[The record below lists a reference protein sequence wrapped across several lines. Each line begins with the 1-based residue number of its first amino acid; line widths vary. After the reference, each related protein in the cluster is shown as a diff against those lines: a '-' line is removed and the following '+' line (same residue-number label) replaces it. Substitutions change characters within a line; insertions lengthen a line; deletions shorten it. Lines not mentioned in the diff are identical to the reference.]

1 MESGRERFARRR
13 RFATDDNPN
22 AYETSIP
29 AADVRKDSACL
40 RPTTAAS
47 GGSFDGL
54 NLTRNTAPSATVSM
68 PTMSDDTKKSASD
81 YEVGFGRP
89 PKAHQF
95 RKGQSGNP
103 NGRKKRRP
111 SVGDV
116 WLETVDEL
124 VPVREGGR
132 SRLLPAVK
140 VMLRQQRAAAMH
152 GSLAATKFLL
162 ANYHQ
167 ATLFKEDFD
176 VSALSDEE
184 LERLEKLIVKA
195 NASEQTQRGGELH
208 KPVDDKQSE
217 D

>member
-1 MESGRERFARRR
+1 MLGVGPRTVGAAQ
-13 RFATDDNPN
+13 RFATDANPN

-95 RKGQSGNP
+95 TKGQSGNP
-103 NGRKKRRP
+103 KSLSGKIM
-111 SVGDV
+111 GDCI
-116 WLETVDEL
+116 
-124 VPVREGGR
+124 
-132 SRLLPAVK
+132 AF
-140 VMLRQQRAAAMH
+140 AA
-152 GSLAATKFLL
+152 
-162 ANYHQ
+162 
-167 ATLFKEDFD
+167 
-176 VSALSDEE
+176 
-184 LERLEKLIVKA
+184 
-195 NASEQTQRGGELH
+195 
-208 KPVDDKQSE
+208 
-217 D
+217 